1 MTATVKPIDR
11 LIEKAILLA
20 DLFTERTAREAR
32 KSKLNREEAVRIP
45 CVGEMPKETRIPR
58 LVHPYSNVTV

>member
-1 MTATVKPIDR
+1 MKPIDR

-32 KSKLNREEAVRIP
+32 QSKLNREEAVRIP
-45 CVGEMPKETRIPR
+45 CVGEMPKETRTPG
-58 LVHPYSNVTV
+58 LLNPYSSVTV

>member
-11 LIEKAILLA
+11 LIGKAILLA

-32 KSKLNREEAVRIP
+32 KSKLNRGEAVRIP

-58 LVHPYSNVTV
+58 LLHPYSNVTV

>member
-1 MTATVKPIDR
+1 MKPIDR

-32 KSKLNREEAVRIP
+32 KSKLDREEAVRIP